1 MCLLCGLVTHATPP
15 VQLPTQLQVVDNF
28 YGPLTF
34 NTSKGTNCTVVN
46 NTWVPPG
53 AQWPAAAL
61 RIMAT
66 AGNVD

>member
-1 MCLLCGLVTHATPP
+1 MPQLYLLLQSPP
-15 VQLPTQLQVVDNF
+15 LSTQSQVVDNF

-61 RIMAT
+61 SIMAA